1 MRLGYFVHNLDDPAV
16 KRRIRM
22 LERGGC
28 SEIVL
33 FGFRRGDQP
42 VTNVA
47 GVPAIDF
54 GRTID
59 GGFGQR
65 IRSIASAAMR
75 LGRHRDRLSGV
86 DVLMGRN
93 LEGLLL
99 ASLAR
104 RYADGPVRLAYECLD
119 IHRLLL
125 GGRAAPVLRALEG
138 RLLARVDALLIS
150 SPEYE
155 SAYFERHYR
164 RLPQVV
170 LAENKVLDTD
180 VALVPRAEGGRRP
193 AAGPPWRIGWYGSL
207 RCRESLHMLQRL
219 SNRLDGRI
227 EVVIRGTPSALE
239 LPDFDAVV
247 AASPHMRFLG
257 RYDRARDLADIYGDV
272 HFAWTID
279 RFEKG
284 GNGEWALSNRLYEGG
299 LFGAVMIAER
309 DVAMGRWL
317 AARGT
322 GVLAVEP
329 VEDWLAT
336 FFDAI
341 DAAGY
346 EALAA
351 AALDVPTSNHIADAA
366 ECRAVVAALAGE
378 RRVTSF
384 VATGSSAE
392 SRNSVLDAL
401 LF

>member
-1 MRLGYFVHNLDDPAV
+1 
-16 KRRIRM
+16 
-22 LERGGC
+22 
-28 SEIVL
+28 
-33 FGFRRGDQP
+33 
-42 VTNVA
+42 
-47 GVPAIDF
+47 
-54 GRTID
+54 
-59 GGFGQR
+59 
-65 IRSIASAAMR
+65 
-75 LGRHRDRLSGV
+75 
-86 DVLMGRN
+86 
-93 LEGLLL
+93 
-99 ASLAR
+99 
-104 RYADGPVRLAYECLD
+104 
-119 IHRLLL
+119 
-125 GGRAAPVLRALEG
+125 
-138 RLLARVDALLIS
+138 
-150 SPEYE
+150 
-155 SAYFERHYR
+155 
-164 RLPQVV
+164 
-170 LAENKVLDTD
+170 
-180 VALVPRAEGGRRP
+180 
-193 AAGPPWRIGWYGSL
+193 
-207 RCRESLHMLQRL
+207 MLQRL